1 LAAVEQTK
9 RLAEEWLA
17 GMSLELEPS
26 KTRISHTLHEHDGN
40 KVGFDFLGFE
50 VRQFTTG
57 KTHSGKSPRGEL
69 LGYST
74 IVKPSK
80 EAQGR
85 HQAAIKQIVDAHKA
99 APQAA
104 LITRLNPVIRG
115 WANYR
120 PANAAKIF
128 NKADHLSY
136 LKLRRWAKR
145 RHIPTNPGG
154 G

>member
-80 EAQGR
+80 EKRKVG
-85 HQAAIKQIVDAHKA
+85 
-99 APQAA
+99 
-104 LITRLNPVIRG
+104 IR
-115 WANYR
+115 
-120 PANAAKIF
+120 P
-128 NKADHLSY
+128 
-136 LKLRRWAKR
+136 
-145 RHIPTNPGG
+145 P
-154 G
+154 